1 MLSGIQTCEMVNK
14 SRSSSL
20 IRELCTTW
28 DVLYPA
34 FHGLYASACS
44 IFITREDAMR
54 RKIIELKGITKAY
67 DGEKVLDHIIGRR
80 DRLRSRH
87 HLIRSRQ
94 DHRIR
99 IR

>member
-1 MLSGIQTCEMVNK
+1 
-14 SRSSSL
+14 
-20 IRELCTTW
+20 
-28 DVLYPA
+28 
-34 FHGLYASACS
+34 
-44 IFITREDAMR
+44 MR

-87 HLIRSRQ
+87 HLIRSRR